1 MMLSGLLPDFVLPRI
16 SLKTCNHRH
25 IFWWKI
31 SFLNEGEI
39 GNKWGGGGEAQNCG
53 KNKFGGFAFFL
64 FLEILSVLFIILF
77 YQIQV

>member
-39 GNKWGGGGEAQNCG
+39 GNKWGGGG
-53 KNKFGGFAFFL
+53 GGTKL
-64 FLEILSVLFIILF
+64 WKK
-77 YQIQV
+77 